1 MAPTREKILETLATV
16 SLPDGGDLVS
26 RDLVRGL
33 MVQADGAVSFLIEA
47 PAELAATLAP
57 QRDAAQAR
65 VERMEGVSKVT
76 AILTAHNTT
85 PKGPPR
91 PAPSAPSAGKG
102 EPPSLKIGQHP
113 MPQDGPEAIPGV
125 KQVVAIASGK
135 GGVGKS
141 TVASNLAA
149 ALAAQGRKVGLL
161 DADVLGPSQQMMMG
175 TSEKPKSD
183 DGKTM
188 YPVEAHGVKMVSIGL
203 FIDPDQAVVWR
214 GPLITGTLQQF
225 LFMVKW
231 GELDLL
237 LIDLPPGTG
246 DVQITLAQKVQ
257 MTGALVVST
266 PQDVALIDAH
276 KAIDMFHKVHIPV
289 LGLIE
294 NMAMYVCPNC
304 GHEDHIFGEGGVKAE
319 AQRMEIPFL
328 AEIPLAREV
337 RTASDSGTP
346 VALGEGP
353 VAEAYRQLAI
363 DLIDSGVS

>member
-1 MAPTREKILETLATV
+1 M
-16 SLPDGGDLVS
+16 
-26 RDLVRGL
+26 
-33 MVQADGAVSFLIEA
+33 
-47 PAELAATLAP
+47 
-57 QRDAAQAR
+57 
-65 VERMEGVSKVT
+65 
-76 AILTAHNTT
+76 
-85 PKGPPR
+85 
-91 PAPSAPSAGKG
+91 
-102 EPPSLKIGQHP
+102 
-113 MPQDGPEAIPGV
+113 
-125 KQVVAIASGK
+125 
-135 GGVGKS
+135 
-141 TVASNLAA
+141 ASNLAV
-149 ALAAQGRKVGLL
+149 ALAAQGRKIGLL

-203 FIDPDQAVVWR
+203 FVDPDQAVIWR

-225 LFMVKW
+225 LFMVHW

-266 PQDVALIDAH
+266 PQDVALVDAH
-276 KAIDMFHKVHIPV
+276 KAVDMFHRVDIPV

-319 AQRMEIPFL
+319 AKRLDIPFL
-328 AEIPLAREV
+328 GEIPLAREV
-337 RTASDSGTP
+337 RTAGDAGRP

-353 VAEAYRQLAI
+353 VAEAYRQLAR
-363 DLIDSGVS
+363 DLIEVGVG